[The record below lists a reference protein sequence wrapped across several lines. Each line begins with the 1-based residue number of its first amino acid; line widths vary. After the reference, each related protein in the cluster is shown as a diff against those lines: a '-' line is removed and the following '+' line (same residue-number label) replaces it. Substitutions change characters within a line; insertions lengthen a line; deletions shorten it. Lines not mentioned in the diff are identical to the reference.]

1 MASNALYSEQRE
13 TVLEKININHCM
25 FFVVISLV
33 LRLVWMSYNGL
44 LVEEAYYWNYAQ
56 HLDFSYFDHPPMVA
70 WLIKVSTMLFGF
82 HDFSV
87 HFPAIFC
94 WMLTAVFIF
103 KWTELITRGAGWYAV
118 MLFAILP
125 YFFMQSVV
133 TTPDTPV
140 MVCWSAALYYL
151 YRTLVLNETRSWYVV
166 GVCLGLGMVSKY
178 TIVLLALPTLL
189 YLVTVPSARAW
200 FVRKEPYI
208 AVVVALI
215 LFTPVIYWNATHEW
229 ASFIFQSVRRFK
241 SHSSFSLPAFM
252 GLLLL
257 FVTPLGIQ
265 GLWRL
270 LKTQSGEASLT
281 NGNTQRFLQLFTLL
295 PLGFFG
301 VYSLTHSVKFDWI
314 GPGLLAV
321 LPWFA
326 ILIKK
331 AWVSDKN
338 ILLRDWFRT
347 AGVLLVF
354 YTLLIMIT
362 TVGFSGWV
370 HQKLLAQYFS
380 WSDLAKDFNA
390 IASQVE
396 AETKQVPLFAPLD
409 SYHIGSELNFYQAV
423 FLAQGNIQKQYP
435 VVGSHIFGGNS
446 LMFKYWTDG
455 ASLSGR
461 PLILISDH
469 KSDFDYSSI
478 KAVTIEKS
486 PLQVVWSHSQ
496 RGQQKLTPFYYKI
509 VEVKPEANLKS

>member
-13 TVLEKININHCM
+13 TVLEKININHCW
-25 FFVVISLV
+25 FIVLVSL
-33 LRLVWMSYNGL
+33 LMRLVWMNYNGL

-70 WLIKVSTMLFGF
+70 VLIKISTMLFGL

-94 WMLTAVFIF
+94 WMLTSVFIF
-103 KWTELITRGAGWYAV
+103 KLTELMTRGAGWYAV

-151 YRTLVLNETRSWYVV
+151 YRSLILNESRGWYAA
-166 GVCLGLGMVSKY
+166 GVCLGLGMISKY

-189 YLVTVPSARAW
+189 YLITVPTARTW
-200 FVRKEPYI
+200 FIRKEPYI
-208 AVVVALI
+208 AVLIALI

-241 SHSSFSLPAFM
+241 SHPSFSLPAFI
-252 GLLLL
+252 GLLIL
-257 FVTPLGIQ
+257 FVTPLGVQ
-265 GLWRL
+265 GLWKLFR
-270 LKTQSGEASLT
+270 KQEASAALA
-281 NGNTQRFLQLFTLL
+281 NRNILRFLQLFTLL

-301 VYSLTHSVKFDWI
+301 AYSLNHSVKFDWI

-331 AWVSDKN
+331 AWLSNKN
-338 ILLRDWFRT
+338 ELLKNWFRT
-347 AGVLLVF
+347 AGVLLFF
-354 YTLLIMIT
+354 YAALILIT
-362 TVGFSGWV
+362 TVGFSGWL
-370 HQKLLAQYFS
+370 HQKFLAQYFS
-380 WSDLAKDFNA
+380 WSDLTKEFNV

-396 AETKQVPLFAPLD
+396 AETKQTPLFAPLD
-409 SYHIGSELNFYQAV
+409 SYHIGSELIFYQAL
-423 FLAQGNIQKQYP
+423 FMAQGNIQKPYSI
-435 VVGSHIFGGNS
+435 VGSHIFHGNS
-446 LMFKYWTDG
+446 LMFKYWTNG
-455 ASLSGR
+455 ESLSGK

-478 KAVTIEKS
+478 KAATIEKS
-486 PLQVVWSHSQ
+486 PLRVVWSHSQ

-509 VEVKPEANLKS
+509 VEIKPEANLTS